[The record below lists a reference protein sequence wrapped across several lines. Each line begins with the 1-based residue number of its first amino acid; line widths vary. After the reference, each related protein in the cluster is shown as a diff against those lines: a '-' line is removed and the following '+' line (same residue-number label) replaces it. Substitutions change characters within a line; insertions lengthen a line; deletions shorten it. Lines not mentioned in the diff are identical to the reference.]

1 MSSAISGTVRRWRV
15 LFPVIL
21 MPLLLS
27 SCSTII
33 SNTLIEPTVANLQKQ
48 TDLDLVC
55 EGSPAYLLMVDSL
68 IAGDPESR
76 NLLRVGAKAYSGYLS
91 AMTECGIGPERIEV
105 VAEKSKLYGTRLL
118 ARHLPLAADTDP
130 ALFDKRLSGLHKG
143 QVEDLFWG
151 TLAWLNWIQAQQ
163 GSPAALVDLVKVEK
177 IMGRILE
184 LDPEFEMGSPHL
196 FFGAYYATR
205 PPMFGGDPDKSRIH
219 FERALAIS
227 RGKFLLIQTTY
238 AETLARQLF
247 DRNLHDRLLREVIEF
262 EIDRAPDQALG
273 NQIAKRKAAHLLAE
287 DFFAE

>member
-1 MSSAISGTVRRWRV
+1 MSSAISGTVKQWRV

-21 MPLLLS
+21 LPLLLS

-76 NLLRVGAKAYSGYLS
+76 NLLRVGAKAYSGYQS

-118 ARHLPLAADTDP
+118 AHHLPLEADTDP
-130 ALFDKRLSGLHKG
+130 TLFERKLEGMGKG

-151 TLAWLNWIQAQQ
+151 ALAWLNWIQAQQ

-177 IMGRILE
+177 IMARILE

-205 PPMFGGDPDKSRIH
+205 PPMFGGDPDRSRMH

-227 RGKFLLIQTTY
+227 GGKFLLIQTTY

-247 DRNLHDRLLREVIEF
+247 DRDLHDRLLHEVIEF
-262 EIDRAPDQALG
+262 EIDKAPDQALG